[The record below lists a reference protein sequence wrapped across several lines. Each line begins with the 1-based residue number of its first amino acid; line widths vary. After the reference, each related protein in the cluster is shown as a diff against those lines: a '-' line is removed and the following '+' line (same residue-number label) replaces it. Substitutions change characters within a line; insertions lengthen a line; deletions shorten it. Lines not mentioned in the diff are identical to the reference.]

1 LAVVAVL
8 ALELHHRVLL
18 VEAVV
23 LAVLELVHH
32 YQLRLEQSTQL
43 LLVLVVLVDQV
54 ELAALEL
61 IQYSHL

>member
-1 LAVVAVL
+1 VV
-8 ALELHHRVLL
+8 
-18 VEAVV
+18 VV
-23 LAVLELVHH
+23 LEVLELVHH

-43 LLVLVVLVDQV
+43 LLVLVVLVGQV